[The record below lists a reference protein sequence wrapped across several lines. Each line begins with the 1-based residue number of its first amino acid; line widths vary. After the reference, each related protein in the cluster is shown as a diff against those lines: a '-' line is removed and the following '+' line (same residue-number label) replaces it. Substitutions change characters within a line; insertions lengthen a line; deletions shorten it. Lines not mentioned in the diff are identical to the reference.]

1 MQNIVKYKQK
11 GVNMKKFLNYILTT
25 FTSILFIYT
34 FVFIAIL
41 FLLLNRNFYYLNINY
56 LNIARNTGYSLENI
70 KLNYNAMIDFLIP
83 FSNNYFDLPTLT
95 YSTQG
100 KIHFEEVKEIFNN
113 MSLIFIIVAIILTI
127 ILYYYYKKKDSI
139 FLKKCSINCII
150 ITLLICFIG
159 YINFDKS
166 FEIFHKIF
174 FNNDY
179 WIFNS
184 IKDPIINILPQ
195 EFFRNCSI
203 IIFIFIII
211 GSIFLYIIYKL
222 INSNFLKSLK

>member
-1 MQNIVKYKQK
+1 
-11 GVNMKKFLNYILTT
+11 MKKFFNYILTT
-25 FTSILFIYT
+25 FTSILFIYI

-41 FLLLNRNFYYLNINY
+41 FLLLNRNFYYLHINY
-56 LNIARNTGYSLENI
+56 LNIDKNTGYSIESI

-83 FSNNYFDLPTLT
+83 FSNNDFHLPTLT
-95 YSTQG
+95 YSVQG

-139 FLKKCSINCII
+139 FLKKCSINCIL

-159 YINFDKS
+159 YLNFDKS
-166 FEIFHKIF
+166 FVVFHNIF
-174 FNNDY
+174 FDNDY
-179 WIFNS
+179 WIFNPT
-184 IKDPIINILPQ
+184 KDPIINILPQ

-203 IIFIFIII
+203 VIFSFIII
-211 GSIFLYIIYKL
+211 GSIFLYILYKL
-222 INSNFLKSLK
+222 TKIKYLKLNFKL